1 MSNSLFIYILQQEQ
15 FKLNLIFILETYEG
29 AHYVLKQAIIQAT
42 IKRLEELLSNNV
54 SILN

>member
-1 MSNSLFIYILQQEQ
+1 MSNSLFIYVLQQEQ